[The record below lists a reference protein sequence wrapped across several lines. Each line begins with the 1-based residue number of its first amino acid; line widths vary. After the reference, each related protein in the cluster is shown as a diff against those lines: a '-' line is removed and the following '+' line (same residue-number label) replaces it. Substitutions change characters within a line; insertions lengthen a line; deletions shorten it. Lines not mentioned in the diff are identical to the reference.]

1 MVRRYPSVVFSG
13 RGPREVQL
21 AETATR
27 LVASFEVLLV
37 RLAEPIGG
45 GKAANDAGPMI
56 GASEAGAARNLPPSP
71 LTSGMT
77 AYREERRLHREGQ
90 QQVPQHQTLEILPSS
105 VVAPASVA
113 ALLVQF
119 DQDWVQF
126 LDQFVVWKTEDAVSL
141 ESELVRVC
149 SRSNR
154 FEPCPALPCPNF
166 PHTA

>member
-141 ESELVRVC
+141 ESELVRL
-149 SRSNR
+149 RSGSK
-154 FEPCPALPCPNF
+154 
-166 PHTA
+166 